1 MVKIPERN
9 GENALENQLILVDEH
24 DREVGFC
31 EKLETHERGLLH
43 RAFSVFIFRKV
54 LVDNPDGTRTFR
66 NQLLIQK
73 RAAGKYHSAG
83 LWANSCCS
91 HPRKGEGT
99 EAAAVRRLAEE
110 TGIEVSELEG
120 FSESCSGL
128 QEKGAFVYR
137 AEFDNGLTE
146 HEFDHVFTGWLQSS
160 SRDSDGRPFN
170 TFNTEEAEEMK
181 FVDVEHVMRDVLL
194 NPDDY
199 AAWFMPALL
208 IATEGTEFG
217 SLNPEASDR
226 LIY

>member
-1 MVKIPERN
+1 M
-9 GENALENQLILVDEH
+9 ENQLILVDEQ
-24 DREVGFC
+24 DRETGFC
-31 EKLETHERGLLH
+31 EKLEAHKKGLLH
-43 RAFSVFIFRKV
+43 RAFSVFIFRRV

-91 HPRKGEGT
+91 HPGKGEET

-110 TGIEVSELEG
+110 TGIEVSALEG

-128 QEKGAFVYR
+128 EEKGSFIYK

-146 HEFDHVFTGWLQSS
+146 YEFDHVFTGWLPGDGLPYSDSQDGQSGS
-160 SRDSDGRPFN
+160 YSLNFN
-170 TFNTEEAEEMK
+170 REEAEDMK
-181 FVDVEHVMRDVLL
+181 FADVEQVMRDVML
-194 NPDDY
+194 NPADY

-217 SLNPEASDR
+217 SLNPEASCR